1 MSLNQHSVILPSVS
15 VVLSP
20 SSSKEDAKVAA
31 AEQISSLLKG
41 KNFEMLAVDLLEE
54 GELIT
59 PIGVIEGRRYMVS
72 FRQTENV
79 VYLHPD
85 YYEIMEIMERY
96 TKLRRVRK

>member
-1 MSLNQHSVILPSVS
+1 MSLNQRSAILPSVS

-20 SSSKEDAKVAA
+20 SSSKEDARVAA
-31 AEQISSLLKG
+31 ADRISDLLKG
-41 KNFEMLAVDLLEE
+41 KSFEMLAVDLLEE

-59 PIGVIEGRRYMVS
+59 PIGVIEGKRYMVS

-85 YYEIMEIMERY
+85 YYKVMEKY
-96 TKLRRVRK
+96 SKQRRGEK